1 MCACVRGSRGRQAI
15 ARHLG
20 RALETHATTPTPTPH
35 LCAPSGSLAYLEAKG
50 CNIVGVETD
59 GGGLVPERLEAL
71 LSGWD
76 AAKQV
81 RVSVGRRARGEGTQV
96 RV

>member
-1 MCACVRGSRGRQAI
+1 MRR
-15 ARHLG
+15 LG
-20 RALETHATTPTPTPH
+20 RALETHATTPTPIIPPPPPRPVS
-35 LCAPSGSLAYLEAKG
+35 APSGSLAYLEAKG

-81 RVSVGRRARGEGTQV
+81 RVSKGRVRGDGTQV